1 MYKDNKL
8 IASAKTDSNGNYK
21 IKAVHGNYQL
31 AIAFTGY
38 KYFTSNVSVV
48 TNRTTYV
55 ENVLLVE
62 DTDAQGTATG
72 KITNAL
78 TGTNIEGVTMQI
90 RSGWNV
96 TEGEIVKTIQSN
108 NQGMYSVTLPVG
120 YYTVS
125 MSKDG
130 YVASVL
136 NIYISKNT
144 AENQNGVMN
153 PIGSTDT
160 YRIVLQWGE
169 NPGDLDSHVIGKLS
183 NQSNFHVYYNNR
195 NVMDGNSKVASLGV
209 DDTNGFGNE
218 TITLIPT
225 TDAPY
230 SYYVYKYAGT
240 GELIDSNAQVKLYK
254 GNQLIKVYNV
264 PVTGSGRY
272 WNVFTLTN
280 EQMQDVNLISND
292 AMRQ

>member
-1 MYKDNKL
+1 MNDESYILENK
-8 IASAKTDSNGNYK
+8 
-21 IKAVHGNYQL
+21 
-31 AIAFTGY
+31 
-38 KYFTSNVSVV
+38 
-48 TNRTTYV
+48 

-160 YRIVLQWGE
+160 YRIVLQWE
-169 NPGDLDSHVIGKLS
+169 RI
-183 NQSNFHVYYNNR
+183 Q
-195 NVMDGNSKVASLGV
+195 
-209 DDTNGFGNE
+209 E
-218 TITLIPT
+218 T
-225 TDAPY
+225 
-230 SYYVYKYAGT
+230 
-240 GELIDSNAQVKLYK
+240 
-254 GNQLIKVYNV
+254 
-264 PVTGSGRY
+264 
-272 WNVFTLTN
+272 
-280 EQMQDVNLISND
+280 
-292 AMRQ
+292 

>member
-90 RSGWNV
+90 
-96 TEGEIVKTIQSN
+96 
-108 NQGMYSVTLPVG
+108 
-120 YYTVS
+120 
-125 MSKDG
+125 
-130 YVASVL
+130 
-136 NIYISKNT
+136 
-144 AENQNGVMN
+144 
-153 PIGSTDT
+153 
-160 YRIVLQWGE
+160 
-169 NPGDLDSHVIGKLS
+169 DLDGTS
-183 NQSNFHVYYNNR
+183 Q
-195 NVMDGNSKVASLGV
+195 KVRL
-209 DDTNGFGNE
+209 
-218 TITLIPT
+218 LKQ
-225 TDAPY
+225 Y
-230 SYYVYKYAGT
+230 
-240 GELIDSNAQVKLYK
+240 
-254 GNQLIKVYNV
+254 
-264 PVTGSGRY
+264 
-272 WNVFTLTN
+272 
-280 EQMQDVNLISND
+280 NLIIKECIP
-292 AMRQ
+292 